1 MRRWLLRESGAC
13 ARTSSEDVAVKIIVV
28 TGVSGAGKSTAL
40 RSLEDLGFYCAD
52 NLPMPLLPKFIE
64 LLAARDEIS
73 RAALVVDARS
83 GDFLEDAKPVLQAL
97 RAAGHS
103 IEVLF
108 LDAPD
113 DVLIRRFSETR
124 RRHPRSGTN
133 IRDGIRSERSS
144 LMPLRQEATTV
155 IDTRD
160 LTVHALRAL
169 VLERY
174 GRTEASL
181 AVTLL
186 SFGFKYGLPT
196 ESDIVLDVRFLP
208 NPFFVEGLSSLSGE
222 DDLVQKFVLENPET
236 QLLLAK
242 AEDLLALCL
251 AAFER
256 EGKSYA
262 TVAVGCT
269 GGRHR
274 SVVVAVELGRR
285 LRNVSNVSVRH
296 RDVLRTQPGATY

>member
-1 MRRWLLRESGAC
+1 MKLA
-13 ARTSSEDVAVKIIVV
+13 VV

-40 RSLEDLGFYCAD
+40 RTLEDLGYYCVD

-64 LLAARDEIS
+64 LLASREEVT

-83 GDFLEDAKPVLQAL
+83 GDFLDDTSNVLAGL
-97 RAAGHS
+97 RTGGHN

-124 RRHPRSGTN
+124 RRHPLSGN
-133 IRDGIRSERSS
+133 DIRGGLEAERKR
-144 LMPLRQEATTV
+144 LHTLRQEATTV
-155 IDTRD
+155 IDTGD
-160 LTVHALRAL
+160 LTVHGLRGM

-174 GRTEASL
+174 GRAEGNL
-181 AVTLL
+181 AVSLL
-186 SFGFKYGLPT
+186 SFGFKYGLPV
-196 ESDIVLDVRFLP
+196 EADIVLDVRFLP
-208 NPFFVEGLSSLSGE
+208 NPYFVEALSPLSGE
-222 DDLVQKFVLENPET
+222 DEAVRRFVLDNPET
-236 QLLLAK
+236 QLFLSK
-242 AEDLLALCL
+242 AEELLTLCI

-274 SVVVAVELGRR
+274 SVVIAAELAHR
-285 LRNVSNVSVRH
+285 LGNLSTVTVRH
-296 RDVLRTQPGATY
+296 RDIQRGRPSPG

>member
-1 MRRWLLRESGAC
+1 MK
-13 ARTSSEDVAVKIIVV
+13 VVVV

-40 RSLEDLGFYCAD
+40 RALEDLGFYCAD

-64 LLAARDEIS
+64 LLAAREEVS

-83 GDFLEDAKPVLQAL
+83 GDFLEDAAPTLEAV

-103 IEVLF
+103 IDVLF

-124 RRHPRSGTN
+124 RRHPLSGNNVREGLAT
-133 IRDGIRSERSS
+133 ERAS
-144 LMPLRQEATTV
+144 LAPLRQAATTLV
-155 IDTRD
+155 DTRD

-174 GRTEASL
+174 GRSEATL
-181 AVTLL
+181 AVTVL
-186 SFGFKYGLPT
+186 SFGFKYGLPL
-196 ESDIVLDVRFLP
+196 ESDMVLDVRFLP
-208 NPFFVEGLSSLSGE
+208 NPFFVEGLSHLTGE
-222 DDLVQKFVLENPET
+222 DPQVQKFVLDNPET
-236 QLLLAK
+236 QLFLAK
-242 AEDLLALCL
+242 ADELLALCL

-262 TVAVGCT
+262 TVSVGCT

-274 SVVVAVELGRR
+274 SVVLALELGRR
-285 LRNVSNVSVRH
+285 LRTISTVSVRH
-296 RDVLRTQPGATY
+296 RDVQRGQPGAPV

>member
-1 MRRWLLRESGAC
+1 MK
-13 ARTSSEDVAVKIIVV
+13 VVVV

-40 RSLEDLGFYCAD
+40 RALEDLGFYCAD

-64 LLAARDEIS
+64 LLAAREEVS

-83 GDFLEDAKPVLQAL
+83 GDFLEDAAPTLEAV
-97 RAAGHS
+97 RNAGHS
-103 IEVLF
+103 IDVLF

-124 RRHPRSGTN
+124 RRHPLSGSN
-133 IRDGIRSERSS
+133 VREGLAAERSS
-144 LMPLRQEATTV
+144 LAPLRQAATTTV
-155 IDTRD
+155 DTRD

-174 GRTEASL
+174 GRSEATL
-181 AVTLL
+181 AVTVL

-196 ESDIVLDVRFLP
+196 EADMVLDVRFLP
-208 NPFFVEGLSSLSGE
+208 NPFFVEGLSTLTGE
-222 DDLVQKFVLENPET
+222 DAQVQKFVLDNPET
-236 QLLLAK
+236 QLFLGK
-242 AEDLLALCL
+242 AEELLALCL

-262 TVAVGCT
+262 TVAIGCT

-274 SVVVAVELGRR
+274 SVVLAIELGRR
-285 LRNVSNVSVRH
+285 LRNISTVSVRH
-296 RDVLRTQPGATY
+296 RDVHRGLPGTGT

>member
-1 MRRWLLRESGAC
+1 
-13 ARTSSEDVAVKIIVV
+13 VV

-40 RSLEDLGFYCAD
+40 KALEDLGFYCAD

-64 LLAARDEIS
+64 LLAAREEVA
-73 RAALVVDARS
+73 RAALVVDTRS
-83 GDFLEDAKPVLQAL
+83 GDFLDDAAPMLEAV
-97 RAAGHS
+97 RGAGHS

-124 RRHPRSGTN
+124 RRHPLSGSN
-133 IRDGIRSERSS
+133 VREGLASERSS
-144 LMPLRQEATTV
+144 LAPLRLEATTV

-160 LTVHALRAL
+160 LTVHGLRAL

-174 GRTEASL
+174 GRTEATL
-181 AVTLL
+181 AVTVL
-186 SFGFKYGLPT
+186 SFGFKYGLPM
-196 ESDIVLDVRFLP
+196 EADIVLDARFLP
-208 NPFFVEGLSSLSGE
+208 NPFFVEGLSHLTGE
-222 DDLVQKFVLENPET
+222 DDPVQRFVLDNPET
-236 QLLLAK
+236 QLFLAK

-262 TVAVGCT
+262 TVAIGCT

-274 SVVVAVELGRR
+274 SVTLAIELGRR
-285 LRNVSNVSVRH
+285 LATVSTVSVRH
-296 RDVLRTQPGATY
+296 RDVARSQPGPGV

>member
-1 MRRWLLRESGAC
+1 MK
-13 ARTSSEDVAVKIIVV
+13 VIVV

-40 RSLEDLGFYCAD
+40 RALEDLGFYCAD
-52 NLPMPLLPKFIE
+52 NLPMPLLPKFAE
-64 LLAARDEIS
+64 LLAAREEIS

-83 GDFLEDAKPVLQAL
+83 GDFLVDAGPVLESV
-97 RAAGHS
+97 RAAGHPV
-103 IEVLF
+103 EVLF

-124 RRHPRSGTN
+124 RRHPLSGTN
-133 IRDGIRSERSS
+133 IREGLQSERGF
-144 LMPLRQEATTV
+144 LGPLRQEATTV

-174 GRTEASL
+174 GRAEATL

-196 ESDIVLDVRFLP
+196 EADIVLDVRFLP
-208 NPFFVEGLSSLSGE
+208 NPFFVEGLSALSGE
-222 DDLVQKFVLENPET
+222 DEPVQKYVLAHPET
-236 QLLLAK
+236 QLFLAK
-242 AEDLLALCL
+242 SEDLLALCL

-262 TVAVGCT
+262 TVGIGCT

-274 SVVVAVELGRR
+274 SVVVAAELGRR
-285 LRNVSNVSVRH
+285 LKNVSTVSVRH
-296 RDVLRTQPGATY
+296 RDVQRGPGGTT

>member
-1 MRRWLLRESGAC
+1 MKL
-13 ARTSSEDVAVKIIVV
+13 VVV

-40 RSLEDLGFYCAD
+40 RTLEDLGYYCAD
-52 NLPMPLLPKFIE
+52 NLPMPLLPKFID
-64 LLAARDEIS
+64 LLASREEVT

-83 GDFLEDAKPVLQAL
+83 GDFLDDTSAVLSGL
-97 RAAGHS
+97 RGGGHQ

-124 RRHPRSGTN
+124 RRHPLSGN
-133 IRDGIRSERSS
+133 DIRGGLEAERKR
-144 LMPLRQEATTV
+144 LHTLRQEATTV
-155 IDTRD
+155 IDTTD
-160 LTVHALRAL
+160 LTVHGLRGM

-174 GRTEASL
+174 GRAEGNL
-181 AVTLL
+181 AVSLL
-186 SFGFKYGLPT
+186 SFGFKYGLPV
-196 ESDIVLDVRFLP
+196 EADIVLDVRFLP
-208 NPFFVEGLSSLSGE
+208 NPFFVEALSTLSGNDE
-222 DDLVQKFVLENPET
+222 PVRRFVLDNPET
-236 QLLLAK
+236 QLFLSK
-242 AEDLLALCL
+242 AEELLTLCI

-274 SVVVAVELGRR
+274 SVVVAAELAHR
-285 LRNVSNVSVRH
+285 LDNLSAVTVRH
-296 RDVLRTQPGATY
+296 RDIQRGRPSPG

>member
-1 MRRWLLRESGAC
+1 MKL
-13 ARTSSEDVAVKIIVV
+13 VVV

-40 RSLEDLGFYCAD
+40 RTLEDLGYYCAD

-64 LLAARDEIS
+64 LLAVREEVT

-83 GDFLEDAKPVLQAL
+83 GDFLDDTSSVLAGL
-97 RAAGHS
+97 RAGGHS

-124 RRHPRSGTN
+124 RRHPLSGN
-133 IRDGIRSERSS
+133 DIRAGLLAERKR
-144 LMPLRQEATTV
+144 LQNLRTEATTV
-155 IDTRD
+155 IDTAD
-160 LTVHALRAL
+160 LTVHGLRGM

-174 GRTEASL
+174 GRADGTL
-181 AVTLL
+181 AVSLL
-186 SFGFKYGLPT
+186 SFGFKYGLPV
-196 ESDIVLDVRFLP
+196 EADIVLDVRFLP
-208 NPFFVEGLSSLSGE
+208 NPFFVEALSPLSGE
-222 DDLVQKFVLENPET
+222 DEPVRQFVLEHPET
-236 QLLLAK
+236 NLFLGK
-242 AEDLLALCL
+242 AEELLTLCI

-262 TVAVGCT
+262 TVAIGCT

-274 SVVVAVELGRR
+274 SVVIAAELAHRMR
-285 LRNVSNVSVRH
+285 SLSDVRVRH
-296 RDVLRTQPGATY
+296 RDIQRGRPPVT

>member
-1 MRRWLLRESGAC
+1 MK
-13 ARTSSEDVAVKIIVV
+13 VVVV

-40 RSLEDLGFYCAD
+40 KALEDLGFYCAD

-64 LLAARDEIS
+64 LLAAREEVA
-73 RAALVVDARS
+73 RAALVVDTRS
-83 GDFLEDAKPVLQAL
+83 GDFLDDAAPMLEAV
-97 RAAGHS
+97 RGAGHN

-124 RRHPRSGTN
+124 RRHPLSGSN
-133 IRDGIRSERSS
+133 VREGLASERSS
-144 LMPLRQEATTV
+144 LAPLRLEATTV

-160 LTVHALRAL
+160 LTVHGLRAL

-174 GRTEASL
+174 GRTEATL
-181 AVTLL
+181 AVTVL
-186 SFGFKYGLPT
+186 SFGFKYGLPM
-196 ESDIVLDVRFLP
+196 EADIVLDARFLP
-208 NPFFVEGLSSLSGE
+208 NPFFVEGLSQLTGE
-222 DDLVQKFVLENPET
+222 DEPVQRFVLDNPET
-236 QLLLAK
+236 QLFLSK
-242 AEDLLALCL
+242 AEELLALCL

-262 TVAVGCT
+262 TVAIGCT

-274 SVVVAVELGRR
+274 SVTLAIELGRR
-285 LRNVSNVSVRH
+285 LATLSTVSVRH
-296 RDVLRTQPGATY
+296 RDVARSQPGPGV

>member
-1 MRRWLLRESGAC
+1 MK
-13 ARTSSEDVAVKIIVV
+13 VVVV

-40 RSLEDLGFYCAD
+40 RALEDLGFYCAD

-64 LLAARDEIS
+64 LLAAREEVS

-83 GDFLEDAKPVLQAL
+83 GDFLEDAGPTLEAV

-124 RRHPRSGTN
+124 RRHPLSGSN
-133 IRDGIRSERSS
+133 VREGLAAERAS
-144 LMPLRQEATTV
+144 MAPLRGAATTTV
-155 IDTRD
+155 DTRD
-160 LTVHALRAL
+160 LTVHALRAM

-174 GRTEASL
+174 GRTEATL
-181 AVTLL
+181 AVTVL

-196 ESDIVLDVRFLP
+196 EADMVLDVRFLP
-208 NPFFVEGLSSLSGE
+208 NPFFVEGLSTLTGE
-222 DDLVQKFVLENPET
+222 DAPVQKFVLENPET
-236 QLLLAK
+236 QLFLGK
-242 AEDLLALCL
+242 AEELLALCL

-262 TVAVGCT
+262 TVAIGCT

-274 SVVVAVELGRR
+274 SVVLAIELGRR
-285 LRNVSNVSVRH
+285 LRNISTVSVRH
-296 RDVLRTQPGATY
+296 RDVHRGQPGAQL

>member
-1 MRRWLLRESGAC
+1 MK
-13 ARTSSEDVAVKIIVV
+13 VVVV

-40 RSLEDLGFYCAD
+40 RALEDLGFYCAD

-64 LLAARDEIS
+64 LLAAREEIG
-73 RAALVVDARS
+73 RAALVVDTRS
-83 GDFLEDAKPVLQAL
+83 GDFLEDTEEVLNAL
-97 RAAGHS
+97 RTAGHS

-124 RRHPRSGTN
+124 RRHPLSGTN
-133 IRDGIRSERSS
+133 IREGLATERSS
-144 LMPLRQEATTV
+144 LATLRSQATTV

-160 LTVHALRAL
+160 LNTHALRAL

-174 GRTEASL
+174 GRSENTLS
-181 AVTLL
+181 VTVL

-208 NPFFVEGLSSLSGE
+208 NPFFVGELSPLSGE
-222 DDLVQKFVLENPET
+222 DEAVQKYVLDSPET
-236 QLLLAK
+236 QLLLSK

-251 AAFER
+251 AAFDR

-262 TVAVGCT
+262 TVAIGCT

-274 SVVVAVELGRR
+274 SVVIAAELARR
-285 LRNVSNVSVRH
+285 LRHVSTVVVRH
-296 RDVLRTQPGATY
+296 RDVHRGQPAAP

>member
-1 MRRWLLRESGAC
+1 MK
-13 ARTSSEDVAVKIIVV
+13 VVVV
-28 TGVSGAGKSTAL
+28 TGVSGGGKSTAL
-40 RSLEDLGFYCAD
+40 KALEDLGFYCAD

-64 LLAARDEIS
+64 LLAAREEVA
-73 RAALVVDARS
+73 RAALVVDTRS
-83 GDFLEDAKPVLQAL
+83 GDFLDDAGPMLEAV

-113 DVLIRRFSETR
+113 DVLLRRFSETR
-124 RRHPRSGTN
+124 RRHPLSGSN
-133 IRDGIRSERSS
+133 VRDGLGSERAS
-144 LMPLRQEATTV
+144 LAPLRQEATTV

-160 LTVHALRAL
+160 LTVHGLRAL

-174 GRTEASL
+174 GRSEATL
-181 AVTLL
+181 AVTVL

-196 ESDIVLDVRFLP
+196 EADIVLDVRFLP
-208 NPFFVEGLSSLSGE
+208 NPFFVEGLSTLTGE
-222 DDLVQKFVLENPET
+222 DGPVQKFVLDNPET
-236 QLLLAK
+236 ELFLSK

-262 TVAVGCT
+262 TVAIGCT

-274 SVVVAVELGRR
+274 SVVLSLELGRR
-285 LRNVSNVSVRH
+285 LKSMATVSVRH
-296 RDVLRTQPGATY
+296 RDVQRNLTGAATV